1 METDQ
6 GKSIVIA
13 YCKDNGANRKRSSH
27 PGVYVNSDIPI
38 SREQH
43 SSPTCHS
50 PKQTRS
56 PNQNSVEKTG
66 PHLSFSTCRPS
77 AFLQNLPSP
86 QTDCH
91 KPGTFFP
98 ATPATSGAT
107 RTTLYV
113 SSHYPQITLG
123 TNRGSW
129 RNQGERMW
137 IHEDSG

>member
-1 METDQ
+1 MSKQKGQNMETDQ
-6 GKSIVIA
+6 GTSIVIA
-13 YCKDNGANRKRSSH
+13 YCKDNGANRKRPSH

-43 SSPTCHS
+43 SSPTYHS

-56 PNQNSVEKTG
+56 PNPNSVEETG
-66 PHLSFSTCRPS
+66 PHLRFSTCRPS

-98 ATPATSGAT
+98 AIPATILQSQP
-107 RTTLYV
+107 LPPHQV
-113 SSHYPQITLG
+113 P
-123 TNRGSW
+123 RGQL
-129 RNQGERMW
+129 RVRPL
-137 IHEDSG
+137 IILR